1 MKEIEQ
7 TMGDPTAKILGF
19 DKLVEVCVVV
29 TARGT
34 DAS

>member
-19 DKLVEVCVVV
+19 DKLVEEIGRANV
-29 TARGT
+29 
-34 DAS
+34 